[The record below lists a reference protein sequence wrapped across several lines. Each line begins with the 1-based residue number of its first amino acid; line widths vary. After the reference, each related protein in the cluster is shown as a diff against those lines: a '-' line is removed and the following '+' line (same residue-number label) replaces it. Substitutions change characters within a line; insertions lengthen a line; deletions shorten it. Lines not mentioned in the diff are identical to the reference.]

1 MKREMSSLDFSN
13 IPKQNERKKSSTFR
27 SSKSPSKSNQMDKL
41 SKAKSFHELNNDLTP
56 PRSPILPTRFVE
68 ETLLIEYIEDIINMN
83 GVSKKYQFDTRS
95 NIFFRDTSF
104 GYTMS
109 PNKQS
114 HELLYGRQV
123 STGDPETYR
132 TIAQNYE
139 YQNGVTNPPQKN
151 SQFHFLRRHSKS
163 SASVNDEHYDP
174 SQFQLH
180 PAENRFV
187 FFR

>member
-1 MKREMSSLDFSN
+1 MIFLHIFYY
-13 IPKQNERKKSSTFR
+13 IF
-27 SSKSPSKSNQMDKL
+27 L
-41 SKAKSFHELNNDLTP
+41 SDA
-56 PRSPILPTRFVE
+56 
-68 ETLLIEYIEDIINMN
+68 
-83 GVSKKYQFDTRS
+83 
-95 NIFFRDTSF
+95 SF
-104 GYTMS
+104 GNMMS

-123 STGDPETYR
+123 STGDPEKYR

-139 YQNGVTNPPQKN
+139 YQNGVTNPPQNN

-180 PAENRFV
+180 PAENRFA
-187 FFR
+187 FFRYSVNSILQAPRLR

>member
-1 MKREMSSLDFSN
+1 
-13 IPKQNERKKSSTFR
+13 
-27 SSKSPSKSNQMDKL
+27 
-41 SKAKSFHELNNDLTP
+41 
-56 PRSPILPTRFVE
+56 
-68 ETLLIEYIEDIINMN
+68 
-83 GVSKKYQFDTRS
+83 
-95 NIFFRDTSF
+95 
-104 GYTMS
+104 MS

-187 FFR
+187 FFRYSVNSFLQEQMI